1 MRDHNE
7 QPLDDI
13 PGTDAW
19 KPWRPDEVKERL
31 AGIGAPWCVAGGWA
45 LDLWHG
51 KETRPHDDLEIAI
64 LRSDFAVF
72 RAQLS
77 GFRCCVAD
85 SGKVSALP
93 TDSAPGSDKHQI
105 RVLDEPAK
113 AWRMDIFLEPGDGE
127 IWVFRRDHAI
137 RRPRSQAIATTAG
150 GVPYL
155 RPEAVLLY
163 KAKAVSTKDEKDFSL
178 CVPLMEAAAR
188 AWLRVSLAR
197 VHPYHPWIGR
207 LK

>member
-7 QPLDDI
+7 QPRDGI

-19 KPWRPDEVKERL
+19 KPWRPDEVMERL
-31 AGIGAPWCVAGGWA
+31 AGVGAPWCVAGGWA

-51 KETRPHDDLEIAI
+51 QETRPHEDLEIAI
-64 LRSDFAVF
+64 LRPDFAVF

-105 RVLDEPAK
+105 WVLDEPAK
-113 AWRMDIFLEPGDGE
+113 AWRMDILLEPGDGQM
-127 IWVFRRDHAI
+127 WVFRRDQAI
-137 RRPRSQAIATTAG
+137 RRPRSQMIATTAG
-150 GVPYL
+150 GVRYL
-155 RPEAVLLY
+155 KPEAVLLY
-163 KAKAVSTKDEKDFSL
+163 KAKAVRAKDEKDLSL

-188 AWLRVSLAR
+188 AWLKVSLVR
-197 VHPYHPWIGR
+197 VYPCHPWIGR